1 LLSILTA
8 FQYLQLKK
16 AFPWKNLPSA
26 PPKGL
31 MRLKSK
37 ELLEEVVT
45 ISDALL
51 YPEFDMLALVNLY
64 CDFFSN

>member
-1 LLSILTA
+1 
-8 FQYLQLKK
+8 
-16 AFPWKNLPSA
+16 
-26 PPKGL
+26 

-64 CDFFSN
+64 CDFFSNWRLIFVFF